1 VTDNWSHNNS
11 PPPGHEV
18 GSGHTSRSSKLLG
31 HLALALCR
39 HVRQLQEEGLAV
51 PREVEELSALLTFL
65 VSVRHHPPTVADGF
79 GTIHH
84 ARMSSR
90 LLLTK
95 SEAAERLGVS
105 VRSIERLV
113 ASGQLPQVQLGGL
126 ARFRASDL
134 EAFVSGL
141 PRHST
146 PQADGELA
154 NDQGSRTSWPQSKT
168 ILRE

>member
-1 VTDNWSHNNS
+1 
-11 PPPGHEV
+11 
-18 GSGHTSRSSKLLG
+18 
-31 HLALALCR
+31 
-39 HVRQLQEEGLAV
+39 V

-65 VSVRHHPPTVADGF
+65 VSVRHHPPTVAD